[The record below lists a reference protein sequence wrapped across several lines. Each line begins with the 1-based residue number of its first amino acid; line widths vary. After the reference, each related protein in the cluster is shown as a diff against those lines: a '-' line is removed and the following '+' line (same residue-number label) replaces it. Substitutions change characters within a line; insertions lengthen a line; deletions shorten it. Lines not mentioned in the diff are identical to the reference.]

1 MQFHRKS
8 YVSKYVWI
16 ESHDI
21 HIRRYHWHHLKCGC
35 DKSQPPWSESYIY
48 MCVCV
53 CPTNSSI
60 AAHCDKKQQTAKS
73 VLLLSHLLWL
83 YTYNIYII
91 LYIYIYSV
99 YIYIHSIYIY
109 TVYIHTHIVIR
120 NPKIFH
126 KVGLM
131 LGRTVWYHVS
141 QTKCHR
147 PQLISYATK
156 QPVQSEANATKA

>member
-8 YVSKYVWI
+8 YVSKYT
-16 ESHDI
+16 
-21 HIRRYHWHHLKCGC
+21 
-35 DKSQPPWSESYIY
+35 SEGITGIIWNVDATSPNLPEVNPIYI
-48 MCVCV
+48 CV

-60 AAHCDKKQQTAKS
+60 AAHCDKKKKKNNNKLQSQCFFS
-73 VLLLSHLLWL
+73 P
-83 YTYNIYII
+83 IYFGSTHTI
-91 LYIYIYSV
+91 YIYILLYYIFIYTV
-99 YIYIHSIYIY
+99 YIYTQYIYIY